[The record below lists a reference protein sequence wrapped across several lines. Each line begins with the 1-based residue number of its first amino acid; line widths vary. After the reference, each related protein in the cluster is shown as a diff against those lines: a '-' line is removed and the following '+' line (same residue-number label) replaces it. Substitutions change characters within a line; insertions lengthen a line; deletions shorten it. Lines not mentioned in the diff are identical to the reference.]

1 MRFFEEENRVKC
13 VNFSALRE
21 ISRAYQHTFLSLF
34 LPFFL
39 KTLRVYIYIKLSFEI
54 ECHPA
59 SFVDDPMSA
68 RSNRWHLSS
77 RRLSS
82 PYVSSLFRSPLPP
95 SSPSSFGL
103 SYVFFV
109 LLPTV
114 TRICRFIIT
123 SLCLRIQL
131 HIFVFVN
138 TRFDFFWQKKI
149 SKRCTDA
156 IIAHSLPFLRHLKLM
171 DKTKIFTWNNLI
183 IIAIYF

>member
-1 MRFFEEENRVKC
+1 MRFFEEENQVKC

-21 ISRAYQHTFLSLF
+21 ISRAYQHKFLSLF
-34 LPFFL
+34 LPFFP
-39 KTLRVYIYIKLSFEI
+39 KTLRVCAYIYIKLSFEI

-131 HIFVFVN
+131 HIFIFVN
-138 TRFDFFWQKKI
+138 TRFDFFWQKKYRNDTPMQW
-149 SKRCTDA
+149 SHTHC
-156 IIAHSLPFLRHLKLM
+156 LF
-171 DKTKIFTWNNLI
+171 
-183 IIAIYF
+183 